1 MSAVTRLQILRGT
14 TAQRTA
20 FIPLKGELIMD
31 LESGFLYIGD
41 GVTFG
46 GVLAAPLA
54 ASTDRII
61 AVVRNESGAT
71 IPKGTPVCIVGA
83 SGGGIAL
90 IEKSDASNPAR
101 LGSIGLLEN
110 DVPNNASGIVLIEG
124 TLSNLNTSAY
134 DSGDD
139 LFVAV
144 GGGLTDDKPVEP
156 NFIER
161 VAKAIVISATVG
173 SVTVRLNDVVSLP
186 NLPANHIP
194 IGVGAGHTTT
204 VDADAKIAANAAVI
218 AAQASAD
225 AAQADADAAQADID
239 AHEARTDNPHSTTK
253 AQVGL
258 GNVDNTSDLNKPIST
273 ATQTALNL
281 KYDASNPNGYET
293 PTQLNARDTANRA
306 RANHTGTQLAATISD
321 FAATVLATVLSGY
334 AVGANTALAATDTIL
349 QAFQKVQGQINAR
362 ALAARQILAGYGLTG
377 GGDLTADRTLS
388 VSLSTVSV
396 EANSSQASTASMAA
410 VAGGAFNVS
419 LPAGTWLVSISA
431 RITSSAN
438 DARGLCEMY
447 LGGVAQANT
456 QRGIGVNAEGGGG
469 LGGSAAVAA
478 EVRQTVHM
486 QKIVSPGSTQTLE
499 MRWQHTAGGFN
510 ITDRSIIAT
519 RIA

>member
-1 MSAVTRLQILRGT
+1 
-14 TAQRTA
+14 
-20 FIPLKGELIMD
+20 MD

-61 AVVRNESGAT
+61 AVVRNESGAM

-83 SGGGIAL
+83 SGGGIGL

-101 LGSIGLLEN
+101 INSIGLLEN
-110 DVPNNASGIVLIEG
+110 DVPNNASGTVMIEG
-124 TLSNLNTSAY
+124 SITNLNTSAF

-139 LFVAV
+139 LYIAP

-161 VAKAIVISATVG
+161 VAKAVVISETVG
-173 SVTVRLNDVVSLP
+173 SVIVRLGGIVDLP
-186 NLPANHIP
+186 NLPNNHIP
-194 IGVGAGHTTT
+194 IGVGGGHTTT
-204 VDADAKIAANAAVI
+204 VDADAKIAANTAVI

-239 AHEARTDNPHSTTK
+239 AHEARTDNPHSVTK

-258 GNVDNTSDLNKPIST
+258 GNVDNTSDADKPIST
-273 ATQTALNL
+273 ATQAALNL

-293 PTQLNARDTANRA
+293 PAQLNARDTANRA

-362 ALAARQILAGYGLTG
+362 ALSARQILSGYGLTG
-377 GGDLTADRTLS
+377 GGDLTADITLAVGLSNQTVNATGTTTTTSATDVLMNSMSITPVAGTYLVLFGCS
-388 VSLSTVSV
+388 VESNSDDADIFTSIYSGGVRASGSQRQATPNVSGGPGNPASAVIPMETHAIVSV
-396 EANSSQASTASMAA
+396 NGSQAIEGRWRRTAGTASAYTRQ
-410 VAGGAFNVS
+410 
-419 LPAGTWLVSISA
+419 LSI
-431 RITSSAN
+431 
-438 DARGLCEMY
+438 
-447 LGGVAQANT
+447 V
-456 QRGIGVNAEGGGG
+456 
-469 LGGSAAVAA
+469 
-478 EVRQTVHM
+478 
-486 QKIVSPGSTQTLE
+486 
-499 MRWQHTAGGFN
+499 
-510 ITDRSIIAT
+510 